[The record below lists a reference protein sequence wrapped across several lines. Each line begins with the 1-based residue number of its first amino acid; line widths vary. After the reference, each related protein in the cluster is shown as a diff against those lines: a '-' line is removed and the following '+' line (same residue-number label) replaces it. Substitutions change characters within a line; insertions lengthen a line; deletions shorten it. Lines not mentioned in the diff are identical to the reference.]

1 MTKAELILSRSSY
14 RAGTPVVGTVRI
26 HRSPPPSAHANNNPD
41 SLQHDGSP
49 HSIRDEVLSARL
61 YLAGRSYLGNKQ
73 KVSKWRSTQEIS
85 NLFKLYG
92 EDGHA
97 CLRMAKM
104 EEMAVWKRD
113 QNDNFSDNE
122 ADLPVS
128 DDNREERVTYIEQ
141 AERFA
146 IHSHLRPKYNHVT
159 TEKANNGGDKD
170 YSNLPTSQ
178 ENNTICFFMT
188 NVLDLLALPE
198 RDENFDGFQPLQL
211 PDLDVFRAL
220 QNRKDNDNHGMDE
233 DYTCVDETK
242 QKPHYDDPNH
252 SLVGEC
258 PKKGFRQYKGG
269 DTATSL
275 NPWQHIMQSAET
287 SRNRNE
293 SSTSDQTQMIM
304 LSFRADLPFDLPPTL
319 TAECVKYF
327 YSAVLVVTTNAGEIL
342 VTTCPFSVL
351 TANSPYLNI
360 PNSDRDATATRV
372 HIGELHACAHS
383 SSLPTLISSSD
394 VSTKLSQL
402 NVIANPPVRNILSRR
417 TAEQRTSTHR
427 IQDSNG
433 GLCGWMT
440 LIGFGGP
447 LSPGTSLAVCVE
459 FPTLYNDDDDISSV
473 IGCHRVCCGLV
484 GEEYAICER
493 SGGVSSTPGRPDNPH
508 STIVRRKTR
517 SYVFDSAYE
526 MVEFGHT
533 NKISMG
539 LVLPSDCPVTV
550 KTDLVEVTV
559 TLKVEFTVDRL
570 ISESSSDGVKDTTEL
585 GVIRLDVPCEVVH
598 SGIGLNEDMEDTEE
612 GEAAVV
618 ISQFWRGA
626 IKRVEPFNDS
636 DLPDLNVLSLEVI
649 KSFT

>member
-1 MTKAELILSRSSY
+1 
-14 RAGTPVVGTVRI
+14 
-26 HRSPPPSAHANNNPD
+26 
-41 SLQHDGSP
+41 
-49 HSIRDEVLSARL
+49 
-61 YLAGRSYLGNKQ
+61 
-73 KVSKWRSTQEIS
+73 
-85 NLFKLYG
+85 
-92 EDGHA
+92 
-97 CLRMAKM
+97 MAKM

-146 IHSHLRPKYNHVT
+146 IHSHLHPKYNHLT
-159 TEKANNGGDKD
+159 TEKANNNGGDKD

-220 QNRKDNDNHGMDE
+220 QNRKDNDYHGMDE
-233 DYTCVDETK
+233 DYTGVDETK
-242 QKPHYDDPNH
+242 
-252 SLVGEC
+252 
-258 PKKGFRQYKGG
+258 KKSHYKGG
-269 DTATSL
+269 DIATSL

-360 PNSDRDATATRV
+360 PNSDKDATTTRV

-459 FPTLYNDDDDISSV
+459 FPNLYNDDSSV

-493 SGGVSSTPGRPDNPH
+493 SGGVSTTPGGPDNPH

-570 ISESSSDGVKDTTEL
+570 ISESSSDGVKDSTEL

-612 GEAAVV
+612 VPTE
-618 ISQFWRGA
+618 FWRGGT
-626 IKRVEPFNDS
+626 IERVGPFNDS

-649 KSFT
+649 KSI

>member
-1 MTKAELILSRSSY
+1 MIWSLCKEMTKTELILSRSSY

-104 EEMAVWKRD
+104 EEMAIWKRD
-113 QNDNFSDNE
+113 PNENFNDNE
-122 ADLPVS
+122 ADLHVS
-128 DDNREERVTYIEQ
+128 DDNRDNNREERVTYIEQ

-146 IHSHLRPKYNHVT
+146 IHSHLHPKYNHL

-220 QNRKDNDNHGMDE
+220 QNQKDNDNHGMDE
-233 DYTCVDETK
+233 DYTGVDETK
-242 QKPHYDDPNH
+242 KLSHYDDPNH
-252 SLVGEC
+252 SLVGES
-258 PKKGFRQYKGG
+258 PKKGIRQYKGG

-275 NPWQHIMQSAET
+275 NSWQHIMQSAKT

-327 YSAVLVVTTNAGEIL
+327 YSTVLVVTTNAGEFL

-360 PNSDRDATATRV
+360 TNSDKDATTTRV
-372 HIGELHACAHS
+372 TLASCMHALILQVYRH
-383 SSLPTLISSSD
+383 SSLPVMCL
-394 VSTKLSQL
+394 L
-402 NVIANPPVRNILSRR
+402 N
-417 TAEQRTSTHR
+417 
-427 IQDSNG
+427 
-433 GLCGWMT
+433 C
-440 LIGFGGP
+440 
-447 LSPGTSLAVCVE
+447 
-459 FPTLYNDDDDISSV
+459 
-473 IGCHRVCCGLV
+473 
-484 GEEYAICER
+484 
-493 SGGVSSTPGRPDNPH
+493 
-508 STIVRRKTR
+508 
-517 SYVFDSAYE
+517 
-526 MVEFGHT
+526 
-533 NKISMG
+533 
-539 LVLPSDCPVTV
+539 
-550 KTDLVEVTV
+550 
-559 TLKVEFTVDRL
+559 
-570 ISESSSDGVKDTTEL
+570 
-585 GVIRLDVPCEVVH
+585 
-598 SGIGLNEDMEDTEE
+598 LN
-612 GEAAVV
+612 
-618 ISQFWRGA
+618 
-626 IKRVEPFNDS
+626 
-636 DLPDLNVLSLEVI
+636 
-649 KSFT
+649 